1 MIIQQYY
8 CQEKLDTDN
17 SKDLKSYYHGHQ
29 QFEIYN
35 WRKKIQFPF
44 CARHLNPLLPKSD
57 KHLISPYN
65 ITPESNI
72 NVTRIKEMITKEA
85 PDY

>member
-17 SKDLKSYYHGHQ
+17 SKDLKSYYNDHQ

-44 CARHLNPLLPKSD
+44 YAGHSTPLTL
-57 KHLISPYN
+57 
-65 ITPESNI
+65 T
-72 NVTRIKEMITKEA
+72 
-85 PDY
+85 

>member
-1 MIIQQYY
+1 MIIHQYY

-17 SKDLKSYYHGHQ
+17 SKDLKSYYNGNQ

-44 CARHLNPLLPKSD
+44 YAGHSTPQHLPKGD
-57 KHLISPYN
+57 QHLISPYN

-72 NVTRIKEMITKEA
+72 NVTRIKEMITN
-85 PDY
+85 